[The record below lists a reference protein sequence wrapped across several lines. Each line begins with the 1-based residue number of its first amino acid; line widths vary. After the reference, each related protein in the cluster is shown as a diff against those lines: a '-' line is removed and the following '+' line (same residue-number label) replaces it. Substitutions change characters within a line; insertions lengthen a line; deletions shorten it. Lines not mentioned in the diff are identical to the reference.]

1 MDKKDFIYTS
11 IETSTVHAVISM
23 VRDKDLDDK
32 YALWALAEWDS
43 DLKDG
48 KNFMWHGKM
57 SEQASKDFD
66 VKNIVAKAEILSNL
80 DKLLNKYEID

>member
-1 MDKKDFIYTS
+1 MTKKDFMYTS
-11 IETSTVHAVISM
+11 IEQSTVHAVISM
-23 VRDKDLDDK
+23 VRDKDLDEK

-43 DLKDG
+43 DLTAG

-57 SEQASKDFD
+57 SEEASRDFD

-80 DKLLNKYEID
+80 NKLLNKYEID

>member
-1 MDKKDFIYTS
+1 MTKKSLMYTS
-11 IETSTVHAVISM
+11 IDESTVHAVISI
-23 VRDKDLDDK
+23 VRDKELDDK

-43 DLKDG
+43 DLKHG

-57 SEQASKDFD
+57 SEEASREFD

-80 DKLLNKYEID
+80 QNLLNKYEID

>member
-1 MDKKDFIYTS
+1 MTKKDNYYTS
-11 IETSTVHAVISM
+11 IEQSTVHAVISI
-23 VRDKDLDDK
+23 VRDKELDDK

-57 SEQASKDFD
+57 AEEASREFD

-80 DKLLNKYEID
+80 DKLLHKYEID